1 MVLRWRKPLK
11 MKRNYNKAQIRV
23 IKVNMHRVLLDTSPQ
38 GEGVENTGQGEPGK
52 PFDAKNDEDPFG
64 W

>member
-1 MVLRWRKPLK
+1 
-11 MKRNYNKAQIRV
+11 MKRNYNKPQIRV

-38 GEGVENTGQGEPGK
+38 GEGVENTGQGETGK
-52 PFDAKNDEDPFG
+52 PFDAKMDFDEDL

>member
-1 MVLRWRKPLK
+1 MK
-11 MKRNYNKAQIRV
+11 MKRNYNKPQIRV

-38 GEGVENTGQGEPGK
+38 GEGVENTGQGEQGK